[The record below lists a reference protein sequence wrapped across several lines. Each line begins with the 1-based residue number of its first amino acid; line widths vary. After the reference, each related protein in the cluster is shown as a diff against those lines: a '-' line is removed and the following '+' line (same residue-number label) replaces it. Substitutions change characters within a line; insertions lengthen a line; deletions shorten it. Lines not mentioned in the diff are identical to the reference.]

1 MTMQQCVNCKNFKR
15 PNDFVK
21 PDGKLMKC
29 CCECRNSNGVRSRD
43 GRRRAA
49 QSQKSN
55 PKPVRPPIPDR
66 IVDFNSMPA
75 PRRLTVFRV
84 C

>member
-1 MTMQQCVNCKNFKR
+1 MTSQKCLNCEIFKL

-21 PDGKLMKC
+21 PDGKQMKW
-29 CCECRNSNGVRSRD
+29 CCECRNRNGVRSRD

-49 QSQKSN
+49 QL

-66 IVDFNSMPA
+66 IVDFNAMPT
-75 PRRLTVFRV
+75 PRKLTVFRGQ
-84 C
+84 